1 MSLTIGIDP
10 GKTGAIAFLNADGT
24 LLDVVDMPSATGAAL
39 GACLRD
45 LIADWAP
52 HTIAAAWI
60 EQVNTR
66 PGQSATAMWT
76 FATNY
81 GAILGAL
88 GALGIP
94 CHHVTTPTWR
104 KTSGITIPASVDAKA
119 KKKVGKQMSRQ
130 RAMELYVDHTSLFA
144 RVKDDGRAEAALIAR
159 HGLIVGAL

>member
-1 MSLTIGIDP
+1 VSLTIGVDP
-10 GKTGAIAFLNADGT
+10 GRHGAIAFLNADGT
-24 LLDVVDMPSATGAAL
+24 LLDVADMPDATGAAL

-45 LIADWAP
+45 LIADWQP
-52 HTIAAAWI
+52 HDIAAAWV

-94 CHHVTTPTWR
+94 CRHVTTPTWR
-104 KTSGITIPASVDAKA
+104 KTSGITIPSTVPAS
-119 KKKVGKQMSRQ
+119 KKKAEGKRLSRQ
-130 RAMELYVDHTSLFA
+130 CAMELYVDHTSLFA

-159 HGLIVGAL
+159 HGLRAGAL